1 MVITSASLLLV
12 IQVAASL
19 HFLIFFSF
27 SRPLIFFSEAHPNV
41 IERDGVANLEGYCN
55 ELVRG

>member
-41 IERDGVANLEGYCN
+41 IERDGVANLEG
-55 ELVRG
+55 